1 MDHSKTK
8 AIRISIKM
16 IFKKKTRMKMTDET
30 LRSHNLKVEVI
41 ADSFL

>member
-8 AIRISIKM
+8 VIRISIKM
-16 IFKKKTRMKMTDET
+16 IFKKKTKMKMTDET
-30 LRSHNLKVEVI
+30 LRSYNLKVEVI